1 MTTVDHRTQ
10 RDVLRLDLATLVD
23 VDPELLAD
31 GAELGEAGLDSLGMM
46 RLINWME
53 GLGAVLDG
61 HELDPR
67 STVGEVLTLVGQAT
81 GPGIS
86 IRYTA
91 GGTVHGGLVVPS
103 APEAPVDP
111 LAPVLSTRALR
122 LTPVRPDDL
131 GFLYDL
137 AASSQTSFR
146 WRYRG
151 APPPIERYAEN
162 LWTQVLVQY
171 VARRA
176 ADQTPVGHVVAYGAE
191 MTMRYCY
198 IGAVF
203 VPEVA
208 GTGLAAQAVSTFI
221 RYLFHIYPLHKM
233 YLQVPGYNFGQ
244 FSSGQGDLF
253 EVEGVLR
260 DHIWFG
266 GQVWDEYMCA
276 VYADRFREGGELG

>member
-23 VDPELLAD
+23 VDLDILAD
-31 GAELGEAGLDSLGMM
+31 DAKLGEAGLDSLAMM
-46 RLINWME
+46 RVITWME
-53 GLGAVLDG
+53 SLGAVLDG
-61 HELDPR
+61 HELDAC
-67 STVGEVLTLVGQAT
+67 STVDEVLTLVEQAA

-91 GGTVHGGLVVPS
+91 GGTVHDGLLIPS
-103 APEAPVDP
+103 APQPPTDP
-111 LAPVLSTRALR
+111 LAPILATRALR
-122 LTPVRPDDL
+122 LTSLRPEDL

-137 AASSQTSFR
+137 AASPQTSFR

-162 LWTQVLVQY
+162 LWSQVLVQY

-176 ADQTPVGHVVAYGAE
+176 SDDTPVGHVLAYGAE

-203 VPEVA
+203 VPSVA

-221 RYLFHIYPLHKM
+221 RYLFHIYPLHKV

-244 FSSGQGDLF
+244 LSSGQGDLF

-276 VYADRFREGGELG
+276 VYADRFREGGDLS